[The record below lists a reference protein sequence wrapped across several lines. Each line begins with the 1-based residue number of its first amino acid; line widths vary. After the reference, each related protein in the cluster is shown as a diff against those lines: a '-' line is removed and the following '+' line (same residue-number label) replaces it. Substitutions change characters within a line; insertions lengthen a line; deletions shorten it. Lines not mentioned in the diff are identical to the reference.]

1 MISSFYNRFIG
12 IIFLLMPTYLIANEL
27 IKDANN
33 GKPHA
38 QYLLGQDL
46 LGKNNN
52 MALNHLLIASTQGHL
67 KSIFIIRVAK

>member
-1 MISSFYNRFIG
+1 
-12 IIFLLMPTYLIANEL
+12 MPIHLFADKL
-27 IKDANN
+27 IKDATE
-33 GKPHA
+33 GEPHA

-67 KSIFIIRVAK
+67 TSIFIIRVAK